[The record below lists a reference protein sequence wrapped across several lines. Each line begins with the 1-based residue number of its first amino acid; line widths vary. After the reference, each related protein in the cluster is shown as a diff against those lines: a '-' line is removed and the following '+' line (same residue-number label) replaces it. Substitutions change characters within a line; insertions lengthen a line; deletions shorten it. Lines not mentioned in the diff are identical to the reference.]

1 MWEKLLCELALITF
15 KTLSL
20 IDINGFVDVK

>member
-1 MWEKLLCELALITF
+1 MEKLLCELALIAF